1 MTRCSRQRRSGRVL
15 GWQKRLGGAGATFF
29 GSNGHPLGS
38 GLVRV
43 GDAVSVLKPTSWV
56 AAA

>member
-1 MTRCSRQRRSGRVL
+1 ML